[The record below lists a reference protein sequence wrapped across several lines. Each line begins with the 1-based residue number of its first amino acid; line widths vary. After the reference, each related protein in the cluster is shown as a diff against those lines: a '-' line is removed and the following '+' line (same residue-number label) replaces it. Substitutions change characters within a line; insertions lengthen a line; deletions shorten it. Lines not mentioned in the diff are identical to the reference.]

1 MLLFLDSL
9 CSEVKEHGGGGNGHN
24 GSSEGS
30 SGTEDLGTPGD
41 GDVNAITAKVDND
54 WVFSILDGLG
64 GAGHETHVLWIGVH
78 EFRVLQ
84 ADSLAA
90 EATL

>member
-30 SGTEDLGTPGD
+30 SGSEDLGTPGD
-41 GDVNAITAKVDND
+41 GDVSAFKPNVDND
-54 WVFSILDGLG
+54 WVFSLLDDLG
-64 GAGHETHVLWIGVH
+64 GAGHETHVLWIAVH
-78 EFRVLQ
+78 EFRELQ
-84 ADSLAA
+84 ADRLAA

>member
-41 GDVNAITAKVDND
+41 GDVIAFKPNVDND
-54 WVFSILDGLG
+54 WVIASLDDLG
-64 GAGHETHVLWIGVH
+64 GAGQLTYVLWILVH
-78 EFRVLQ
+78 DFSVLQ
-84 ADSLAA
+84 ADRLAA
-90 EATL
+90 EATC